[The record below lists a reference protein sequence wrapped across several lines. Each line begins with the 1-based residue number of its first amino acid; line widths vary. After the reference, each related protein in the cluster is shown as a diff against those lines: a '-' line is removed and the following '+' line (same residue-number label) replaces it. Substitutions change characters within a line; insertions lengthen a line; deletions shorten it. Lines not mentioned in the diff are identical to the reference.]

1 MVEQRS
7 PKPRVEGSSPSAPAS
22 NKRIH
27 KKVDP
32 FFMLIEMKRTLTRKG
47 IDVRLLTIYTL
58 GDKIKYNLI
67 QTDYLIDRL

>member
-1 MVEQRS
+1 
-7 PKPRVEGSSPSAPAS
+7 
-22 NKRIH
+22 
-27 KKVDP
+27 
-32 FFMLIEMKRTLTRKG
+32 MLIEMKRTLTRKG